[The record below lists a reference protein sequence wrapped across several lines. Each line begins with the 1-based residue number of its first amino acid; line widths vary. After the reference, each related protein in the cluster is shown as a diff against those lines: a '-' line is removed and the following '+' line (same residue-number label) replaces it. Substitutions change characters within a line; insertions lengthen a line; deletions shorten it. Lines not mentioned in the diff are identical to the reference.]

1 MQMKARAGTTNMEDA
16 LWWAMGNGQWAMGI
30 SVGESFFAVE
40 QVESV
45 PLLMSDRGRSCGAVV
60 VFSLNSCIRRSPT
73 NHMDIHLTPTP
84 CMSNPHP
91 ISSVLLVIWLLG
103 LRLRS
108 PKKKMRSPQHC
119 SQVLSSRPPYFTH
132 SPTLPT
138 SFLPKPQTSITV
150 RAPTATTA
158 WAQYPPAKSIQRR
171 KYLPCQAAATSTRWP
186 S

>member
-16 LWWAMGNGQWAMGI
+16 LWWAMGNGQWA
-30 SVGESFFAVE
+30 SRWEKAFLLS
-40 QVESV
+40 SRWSLSP
-45 PLLMSDRGRSCGAVV
+45 PLLSDRVRSCGAVV

-108 PKKKMRSPQHC
+108 PRKKMRSPQHC
-119 SQVLSSRPPYFTH
+119 SQVLSSRPTYFTH

-150 RAPTATTA
+150 KALTAT
-158 WAQYPPAKSIQRR
+158 QPQISNCHD
-171 KYLPCQAAATSTRWP
+171 YLGPISSCKEHPKT
-186 S
+186 